1 MIDIIQKESRP
12 TYSCETHPMNGTN
25 QLNGTSTIMIHEHY
39 ANVKLKLQ
47 QFMPHRGKS

>member
-1 MIDIIQKESRP
+1 MIFNQKESRP

-25 QLNGTSTIMIHEHY
+25 QLDGTSTIMIHEQY

-47 QFMPHRGKS
+47 QLGDTRGRR